1 MRSLVGLALLPALV
15 LAPRSVAAQVAA
27 DVVIGTGPVAGRV
40 VVGRPYPDVVV
51 VDRGRRHYYREYA
64 PRVIVVERYGRGPR
78 GVAHGYWKKRGW
90 RPVVLYYI
98 DGRFYDRPWRGARR
112 VHEVIVYERGGRYL
126 VPRDFRY
133 DDRDWRRGYHDH
145 WEDRYDRREDYYD
158 RREDY
163 YDRRE
168 DRYDRREDYRDR
180 REDTRERER
189 DRDRYRR
196 D

>member
-1 MRSLVGLALLPALV
+1 MRSLLGLALVPALV

-27 DVVIGTGPVAGRV
+27 DVVVRGGPVAGRV

-51 VDRGRRHYYREYA
+51 VNGGRRHYAREYA
-64 PRVIVVERYGRGPR
+64 PRVIAVERYHRGPR
-78 GVAHGYWKKRGW
+78 GVAHGYWKNRGY

-133 DDRDWRRGYHDH
+133 DASDWRRGYYDY
-145 WEDRYDRREDYYD
+145 WEDRYDRRED
-158 RREDY
+158 RRDSRDDY
-163 YDRRE
+163 YERQ
-168 DRYDRREDYRDR
+168 RD
-180 REDTRERER
+180 RER
-189 DRDRYRR
+189 DRDRYGR